1 MIIPD
6 YFHWSIEKRENP
18 TAKLCNMR
26 TPRVFQRLVNVCDK
40 EEACVVVLFADYYW
54 LPSSGRVRKEKKKK
68 ERGLKERI
76 RRGVSRQAKKP
87 LTSDSPSIFGCP
99 LLLLPQEKNQETAN
113 EREKNTTSDL
123 PSYCSSPHMTPLPS
137 HHCGHC
143 ELFLLLLF
151 FFVHFPDEKKR
162 S

>member
-18 TAKLCNMR
+18 TAKLCTMR

-54 LPSSGRVRKEKKKK
+54 LPSSGRVRKEKKK
-68 ERGLKERI
+68 ERGLKEKEE
-76 RRGVSRQAKKP
+76 G
-87 LTSDSPSIFGCP
+87 GCP
-99 LLLLPQEKNQETAN
+99 ARRRNRLRATPHRFSDAHFYSYHRRKTKRQPTKERKIQLLICLPIVQV
-113 EREKNTTSDL
+113 
-123 PSYCSSPHMTPLPS
+123 PIWPLCP
-137 HHCGHC
+137 
-143 ELFLLLLF
+143 LIIVVIVNYF
-151 FFVHFPDEKKR
+151 FFFSSFLFIFQTKKKR